1 MMRWITAALVAVG
14 LLLGSL
20 GSHAEEAVT
29 LRPGDILQLSLPGE
43 PAFNEPFTVERDG
56 SLLLPELGRVRV
68 EGLSTAQAKAVLLEK
83 LGVVYRDLNRFDLQL
98 KERQLPITVLG
109 YVRKPGP
116 VTLPA
121 QGNIQMALAAAEG
134 LVPGAQLDKLQLR
147 RGSEVLAV
155 DYKKYLDSGDANLLP
170 ALQPRDLVFVP
181 ASPLIGNVQIEFD
194 AATLSAGGDAGE
206 SQQAVKVFGEVNN
219 PGSYSLKPGNTVVD
233 LLMRAGGVTRYAG
246 VERIRVITQGA
257 PQLFDLKAYLDSGDA
272 GKLVDLSGGATIFV
286 PIEEEAVSRN
296 ASTVYI
302 MGEVFR
308 PGAYES
314 QQGTSFFDILANAGG
329 PTRFA
334 ESRQIRILRIDGRV
348 ENFDLQAYTE
358 GLVKAAQPQIRPGDA
373 IFVPEKTDMNEKSWL
388 KVAPNR
394 AVMVMGQVTQPG
406 RFEWSDEMSL
416 LDLLAHAGGP
426 TAQADIANVQIVAP
440 GGQPSVFDLGGFL
453 REGGSLQSL
462 PPIRAGYTIMV
473 PDLPQDPSDNKS
485 QWVRQASDN
494 SIYIFGQ
501 VGAPGRYAFNAQ
513 LSFIDILSAADGPTA
528 AADIHNIRVTHRNEG
543 RPRVTPLDLADYF
556 ETGDETLLPKVVPGD
571 SIYVPEKNRPWLDE
585 KKETM
590 VRVIGAVAKPG
601 RYRFNEEM
609 TILDLLAEAGGP
621 TATAYLKNIVVVNV
635 AKAQAGQDQARSFD
649 FATFVR
655 QPDFSQLPLVRP
667 GDTVYVPDSTASNWA
682 VFMKG
687 VTDTLS
693 ILSIFAITGGL

>member
-1 MMRWITAALVAVG
+1 MRWITAAVLAVG
-14 LLLGSL
+14 ALLSSL
-20 GSHAEEAVT
+20 GSYGDEALT
-29 LRPGDILQLSLPGE
+29 LRPGDIIQLSLPGE
-43 PAFNEPFTVERDG
+43 PAFSDPFTVERDG
-56 SLLLPELGRVRV
+56 NLLLPELGRVPV
-68 EGLSTAQAKAVLLEK
+68 EGLSEAQAKDLLLKK

-116 VTLPA
+116 VTLQA
-121 QGNIQMALAAAEG
+121 LGNIQMALAAADG
-134 LVPGAQLDKLQLR
+134 LVPGAQIDKLQLR
-147 RGSEVLAV
+147 RGSEVFAV

-170 ALQPRDLVFVP
+170 ALQPRDLIFVP

-219 PGSYSLKPGNTVVD
+219 PGSYSIKPGNTVVD
-233 LLMRAGGVTRYAG
+233 MLMRAGGVTRYAG

-272 GKLVDLSGGATIFV
+272 SRLADLNGGATIFV
-286 PIEEEAVSRN
+286 PIQEEAVSRN

-334 ESRQIRILRIDGRV
+334 ESRQIRILRIDGQV
-348 ENFDLQAYTE
+348 ESFDLQAYTE
-358 GLVKAAQPQIRPGDA
+358 GLVKAAQPEIRPGDA

-440 GGQPSVFDLGGFL
+440 GGKPSIFDLSDFL
-453 REGGSLQSL
+453 REGGRLQSL
-462 PPIRAGYTIMV
+462 PQIRAGFTIMV
-473 PDLPQDPSDNKS
+473 PDLPQDPSNNKS
-485 QWVRQASDN
+485 QWVRQASEN

-501 VGAPGRYAFNAQ
+501 VGAPGRYAFNPQ

-528 AADIHNIRVTHRNEG
+528 AADIHNIRVTHRNES
-543 RPRVTPLDLADYF
+543 RPRVTQLDLADYF
-556 ETGDETLLPKVVPGD
+556 ETGDENLLPRVVPGD

-601 RYRFNEEM
+601 RYRFNDEM

-635 AKAQAGQDQARSFD
+635 AKAQAGQDQARSFN

-655 QPDFSQLPLVRP
+655 KPDFSQLPLVRP

-687 VTDTLS
+687 VTDTVS